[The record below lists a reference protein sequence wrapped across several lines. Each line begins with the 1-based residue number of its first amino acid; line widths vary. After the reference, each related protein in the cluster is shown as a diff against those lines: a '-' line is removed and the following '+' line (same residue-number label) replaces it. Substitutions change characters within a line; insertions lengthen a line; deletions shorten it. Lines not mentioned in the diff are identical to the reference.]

1 MLMLPSPNCLPKH
14 DPPLM
19 PRPHPS
25 PYRTPSLIDALAT
38 AWATDEAGSH
48 TGRLYRFWV
57 YKALLH
63 LVVLLAVLLAL
74 FAIIIW
80 GAASTRQ
87 RDVGLSPSWDLPNSE
102 PGYGHPAPAAP
113 SGDCINSPCDPSR

>member
-74 FAIIIW
+74 FAIITW

-87 RDVGLSPSWDLPNSE
+87 HDVGLSASWDLLDSE
-102 PGYGHPAPAAP
+102 PGYGH
-113 SGDCINSPCDPSR
+113 SSPGGAKRRLH